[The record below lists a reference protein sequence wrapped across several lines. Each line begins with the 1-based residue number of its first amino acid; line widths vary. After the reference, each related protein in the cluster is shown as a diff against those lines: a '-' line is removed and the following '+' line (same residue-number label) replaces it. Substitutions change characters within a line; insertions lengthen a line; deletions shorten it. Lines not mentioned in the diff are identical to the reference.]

1 VHPKGRHAKD
11 PAPLQVKEVAVEDRR
26 YVVCLNE
33 DQRRK
38 ERNVSTTLRHQ
49 LRGV

>member
-1 VHPKGRHAKD
+1 MIQPERQRAKD
-11 PAPLQVKEVAVEDRR
+11 PPPLKVKEVSVGDRR

-38 ERNVSTTLRHQ
+38 DAADREAIVAQ
-49 LRGV
+49 LRE